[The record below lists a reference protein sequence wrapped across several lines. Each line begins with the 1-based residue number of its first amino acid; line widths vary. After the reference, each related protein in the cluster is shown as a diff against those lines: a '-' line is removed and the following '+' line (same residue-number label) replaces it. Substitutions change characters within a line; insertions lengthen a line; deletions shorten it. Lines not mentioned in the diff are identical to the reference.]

1 MGALPNRWMRGQGPI
16 VEQPMPRSIGSIGS
30 AKRLIRQSG
39 V

>member
-1 MGALPNRWMRGQGPI
+1 MGTLPNRWMRGQGPI
-16 VEQPMPRSIGSIGS
+16 VEQRMPGSIGS